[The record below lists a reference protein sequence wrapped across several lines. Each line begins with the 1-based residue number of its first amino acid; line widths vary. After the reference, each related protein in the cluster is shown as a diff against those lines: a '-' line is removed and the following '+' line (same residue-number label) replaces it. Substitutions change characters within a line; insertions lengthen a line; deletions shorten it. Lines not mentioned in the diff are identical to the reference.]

1 LTTGVLALWFFV
13 NRLVR
18 SPAWLKKQ
26 ARDHRE
32 LDPVVFGLINRME
45 IENPM
50 SGFDFEHELTIYK
63 DAYKIDCKEAIRD
76 ER

>member
-1 LTTGVLALWFFV
+1 
-13 NRLVR
+13 
-18 SPAWLKKQ
+18 LKKQ